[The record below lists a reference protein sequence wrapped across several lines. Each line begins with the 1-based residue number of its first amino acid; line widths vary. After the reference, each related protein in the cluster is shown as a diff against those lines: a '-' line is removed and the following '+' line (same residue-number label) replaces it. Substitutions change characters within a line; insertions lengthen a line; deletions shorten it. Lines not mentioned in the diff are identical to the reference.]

1 MTMAK
6 IKFTSKRGEKP
17 SKLQRAGGGQR
28 HSMIFYKGESII
40 SVTGNSSLCL
50 YCKPKNICLR
60 LKNAVD
66 HRAAVNWVKEHAQE
80 LWEKYPFTLKL
91 KEEEKKS

>member
-1 MTMAK
+1 MAK
-6 IKFTSKRGEKP
+6 IKFTSKRGGKP
-17 SKLQRAGGGQR
+17 SKLQRACGEQR
-28 HSMIFYKGESII
+28 SSQIFYKGESIM

-50 YCKPKNICLR
+50 YCTPKNICLR

-66 HRAAVNWVKEHAQE
+66 HREAVNWVKEHAQE

>member
-1 MTMAK
+1 M
-6 IKFTSKRGEKP
+6 
-17 SKLQRAGGGQR
+17 
-28 HSMIFYKGESII
+28 

-50 YCKPKNICLR
+50 YCTPKNICLR

-66 HRAAVNWVKEHAQE
+66 HREAVNWIKEHAQE

-91 KEEEKKS
+91 KEEEKES

>member
-1 MTMAK
+1 MAK

-17 SKLQRAGGGQR
+17 SKLQRAGGEQR
-28 HSMIFYKGESII
+28 HSMIFYKGESIM

-50 YCKPKNICLR
+50 YCTPKNICFR
-60 LKNAVD
+60 LKNCVD

-80 LWEKYPFTLKL
+80 LWEKYPFTEKL
-91 KEEEKKS
+91 KEEEEQS

>member
-1 MTMAK
+1 MAKK
-6 IKFTSKRGEKP
+6 IKFTSKKNPKP
-17 SKLQRAGGGQR
+17 LKLQRAGGEQR
-28 HSMIFYKGESII
+28 SSLIYYKGESIM

-66 HRAAVNWVKEHAQE
+66 HRYAVNWVKEHVQWIWDNYN
-80 LWEKYPFTLKL
+80 LRIKSQL
-91 KEEEKKS
+91 KEKES